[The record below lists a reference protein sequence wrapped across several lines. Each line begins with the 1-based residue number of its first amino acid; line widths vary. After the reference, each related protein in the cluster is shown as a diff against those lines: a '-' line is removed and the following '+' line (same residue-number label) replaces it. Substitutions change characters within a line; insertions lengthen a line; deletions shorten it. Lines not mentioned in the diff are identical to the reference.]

1 MEKKQHHRRELLHS
15 TVCVSLTPSKL
26 VITLILL
33 HPTQNTVLRSWKFVD
48 QPAIRIGRAKTNDV
62 TIVSSVVSRL
72 HLELWKTP
80 SNWEAIGYGANGT
93 YVNGER
99 INQAPIADGMVI
111 RLGSSGPKIQIQLS
125 DTQEAKPIGNQKS
138 VDRDLVVTNPPELAH
153 RVKTKVDIG
162 S

>member
-1 MEKKQHHRRELLHS
+1 M
-15 TVCVSLTPSKL
+15 
-26 VITLILL
+26 ITLVLL
-33 HPTQNTVLRSWKFVD
+33 HPTQNTVLRSWQFDNK
-48 QPAIRIGRAKTNDV
+48 PAIRIGRAKTNDV

-99 INQAPIADGMVI
+99 INQAPVADGMVI

-125 DTQEAKPIGNQKS
+125 DTKEGNSIGS
-138 VDRDLVVTNPPELAH
+138 EISRDRDILRTTPPDVAH
-153 RVKTKVDIG
+153 HIKTKVDIG